1 MKYFLDLIALF
12 GFPITMRSFHVRML
26 WLRNQLGK
34 CNFPWVFASLII
46 LSIAD
51 RFTILALPFNIQF
64 TKAKK
69 FAQISSN
76 RSDQNATAQFLYESQ
91 LYHK

>member
-1 MKYFLDLIALF
+1 MYLGFCFFEIGAKVVLQNRMKYSLDLIALF

-51 RFTILALPFNIQF
+51 RFTFPALPFNIHL

-69 FAQISSN
+69 F
-76 RSDQNATAQFLYESQ
+76 T
-91 LYHK
+91 